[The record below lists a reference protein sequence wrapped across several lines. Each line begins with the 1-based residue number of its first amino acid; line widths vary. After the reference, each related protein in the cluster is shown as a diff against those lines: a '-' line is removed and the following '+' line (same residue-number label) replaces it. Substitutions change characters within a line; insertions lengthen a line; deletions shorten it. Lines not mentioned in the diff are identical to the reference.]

1 VSTLRHVNATRRGDW
16 FQLAIAIGIA
26 LALSQTVVQHKP
38 QGDSLW
44 FEVPAVV
51 AMTVPLLAWRRFPFL
66 APLAVGVVIAA
77 ASLVDHTLVYDLA
90 PAAAAGVAL
99 FLVGMA
105 RERSLAF
112 AGLACAIGVVAI
124 AVHNDPGGG
133 IDDFAAI
140 SIGLAPVWL
149 LGLALRRK
157 IEEAESARAQARVA
171 VSDERARIARELHDV
186 VGHALSVMTV
196 QAGAVRRLL
205 RHEQVRER
213 ESLRAIEEA
222 GREALAEMRRMVGVL
237 RHDDDAA
244 GLAPQ
249 PGLEQVPA
257 LVERTRSAGLPVE
270 LQVEGDAS
278 RIPASV
284 DLTAYRLVQEG
295 LTNALK
301 HSRARHAEVV
311 IRYAKEHIEVTVT
324 DDGRGN
330 GRPNRAGR
338 GLAGMRERVSIFGG
352 ELEAGHHPAGGYRL
366 HARLPVERP

>member
-1 VSTLRHVNATRRGDW
+1 MRQRRWLD
-16 FQLAIAIGIA
+16 LAIATGIV
-26 LALSQTVVQHKP
+26 LAVVQTLVQHKP
-38 QGDSLW
+38 EATSLF

-51 AMTVPLLAWRRFPFL
+51 AITLPLLAWRWFPFL

-77 ASLVDHTLVYDLA
+77 ASFVDHSLLYDLA
-90 PAAAAGVAL
+90 PAAAGGVAV

-112 AGLACAIGVVAI
+112 AGLACAICVVAI

-140 SIGLAPVWL
+140 SVGLVPVWL

-157 IEEAESARAQARVA
+157 VEQAESARAHARVA

-186 VGHALSVMTV
+186 VGHGLSVMTV

-205 RHEQVRER
+205 RPEQERER

-222 GREALAEMRRMVGVL
+222 GREALAEMRRMVGIL
-237 RHDDDAA
+237 RPDGDAV
-244 GLAPQ
+244 GRAPQ
-249 PGLEQVPA
+249 PGLQQVPA
-257 LVERTRSAGLPVE
+257 LVERIRSAGLPVE
-270 LQVEGDAS
+270 LNVEGVG
-278 RIPASV
+278 RHIPAGL

-301 HSRARHAEVV
+301 HSRARRAEVV
-311 IRYAKEHIEVTVT
+311 IRYANAHIEITVT
-324 DDGRGN
+324 DDGRAN
-330 GRPNRAGR
+330 GGPNKTGR

-352 ELEAGHHPAGGYRL
+352 ELEAGHQAAGGYRL
-366 HARLPVERP
+366 HAKLPVERP